1 MNLQEDS
8 MIVDERI
15 VAYINSLAGDDRE
28 SLMKIEKEA
37 RENFVPIIRKE
48 TKDLLKVLV
57 LMKQPKH
64 ILEVGTAV
72 GFSALYMNEYQPE
85 GGHITTIERNEKR
98 IQKAKENFAALGKKD
113 MITLLEGDA
122 ADVLKNLNGQY
133 DMVFVDA
140 SKGQYIH
147 FLDELLRMIPVGGIL
162 VSDNV
167 LQEGDVVKSRYAIER
182 RNRTIHKR
190 MREYLYQITHMDE
203 FETVVLP
210 IGDGVTVSVRVA

>member
-15 VAYINSLAGDDRE
+15 IDYINSLATDDPAP
-28 SLMKIEKEA
+28 LAQIERNA
-37 RENFVPIIRKE
+37 RENFVPIVRKE
-48 TKDLLKVLV
+48 TKELLKTMV
-57 LMKQPKH
+57 LMKKPKH

-72 GFSALYMNEYQPE
+72 GYSALYMNQFQPE

-98 IQKAKENFAALGKKD
+98 IQKAKENFLAFHKENE
-113 MITLLEGDA
+113 ITLLEGDA
-122 ADVLKNLNGQY
+122 MDILKNLEGSY
-133 DMVFVDA
+133 DMIFVDA

-147 FLDELLRMIPVGGIL
+147 FLDELLRLIPVGGVL

-167 LQEGDVVKSRYAIER
+167 LQEGDIVKSRYAIER

-190 MREYLYQITHMDE
+190 MRQYLYQITHMDA

-210 IGDGVTVSVRVA
+210 IGDGVTISVRVS